1 MMAPTIVH
9 GQLDEMLL
17 YMFSWGNFICS
28 FIYYRR
34 SQDMLPRIPSGSE
47 TCLPLVLTLSC
58 WRVTV
63 KTSLGGLVLAE
74 GN

>member
-1 MMAPTIVH
+1 MTAPTIVH

-34 SQDMLPRIPSGSE
+34 CQDMLAAQ
-47 TCLPLVLTLSC
+47 
-58 WRVTV
+58 
-63 KTSLGGLVLAE
+63 KSLQV
-74 GN
+74 